1 MSLLQASSLA
11 TALTDLLSDFDDIF
25 LQVSGVDFFEVFVIQ
40 PSLPFD
46 DFIYDFP
53 SYVKWPPH
61 AWGMHTVQH
70 APFSIL

>member
-11 TALTDLLSDFDDIF
+11 TALTVLLSDFDDIF

-53 SYVKWPPH
+53 SYVC
-61 AWGMHTVQH
+61 
-70 APFSIL
+70 